1 MEEAN
6 PKVEQRYPFQPPQ
19 AWAAPI
25 PKRRRLSGPAV
36 IGIAVG
42 GVVAMMVVVFV
53 LAAIAIPVFLNQR
66 AKAQMAELGDPWSQV
81 VASEGA
87 WAQSYQDLAAVSAS
101 ESSTFEDVVAAV
113 AEYETALSLFEG
125 SFAAFTG
132 EGNSIAFPAASRPGV
147 PSAVDYARVTDSG
160 VVVLAVARG
169 QADMLTACMKDSA
182 DAGTMKPRQPPTRTV
197 AATAQQFADAANF
210 FAAVLPSAARPSP
223 PVSMSSPVTPGAP
236 HEPGAGTPRFG
247 LRGGS
252 GSADGQVM
260 TSPASIPAGWYG
272 DPQTRANSLRYW
284 NGSTWTEHVT
294 PRVQATAA
302 PAAGWGAQSAGG
314 TSTMTGVGQSPRD
327 AMHWLVLH
335 WATVAEHRG
344 ALRRAHLPCAVLPRP
359 RGHRPGCRGGAC
371 GESHVSCTVGDAPSS
386 GS

>member
-125 SFAAFTG
+125 KLCRVHRRREFHRLPRSVATG
-132 EGNSIAFPAASRPGV
+132 RALRS
-147 PSAVDYARVTDSG
+147 
-160 VVVLAVARG
+160 
-169 QADMLTACMKDSA
+169 
-182 DAGTMKPRQPPTRTV
+182 
-197 AATAQQFADAANF
+197 
-210 FAAVLPSAARPSP
+210 
-223 PVSMSSPVTPGAP
+223 
-236 HEPGAGTPRFG
+236 G
-247 LRGGS
+247 LRQGHRLRCGGPGGGS
-252 GSADGQVM
+252 GASRHAD
-260 TSPASIPAGWYG
+260 
-272 DPQTRANSLRYW
+272 
-284 NGSTWTEHVT
+284 
-294 PRVQATAA
+294 RVHE
-302 PAAGWGAQSAGG
+302 G
-314 TSTMTGVGQSPRD
+314 
-327 AMHWLVLH
+327 
-335 WATVAEHRG
+335 
-344 ALRRAHLPCAVLPRP
+344 LRRVLGR
-359 RGHRPGCRGGAC
+359 
-371 GESHVSCTVGDAPSS
+371 
-386 GS
+386 

>member
-1 MEEAN
+1 
-6 PKVEQRYPFQPPQ
+6 
-19 AWAAPI
+19 
-25 PKRRRLSGPAV
+25 V

-125 SFAAFTG
+125 SFAAFTD

-182 DAGTMKPRQPPTRTV
+182 ACWDDEAATAADEEV

-210 FAAVLPSAARPSP
+210 FAAVLSP
-223 PVSMSSPVTPGAP
+223 QPG
-236 HEPGAGTPRFG
+236 
-247 LRGGS
+247 
-252 GSADGQVM
+252 
-260 TSPASIPAGWYG
+260 
-272 DPQTRANSLRYW
+272 
-284 NGSTWTEHVT
+284 
-294 PRVQATAA
+294 
-302 PAAGWGAQSAGG
+302 
-314 TSTMTGVGQSPRD
+314 
-327 AMHWLVLH
+327 
-335 WATVAEHRG
+335 
-344 ALRRAHLPCAVLPRP
+344 
-359 RGHRPGCRGGAC
+359 
-371 GESHVSCTVGDAPSS
+371 
-386 GS
+386 